1 LPAGTDPIAER
12 WGFSR
17 GVDLLRLRA
26 AMTRRV
32 ELLSDGGR

>member
-1 LPAGTDPIAER
+1 LPAGTDPIAKR

-26 AMTRRV
+26 AMTSRV
-32 ELLSDGGR
+32 ELLPDAG